1 MSNMKFVIVSPKQC
15 GGGPIALHR
24 LCKELQYQGYNARI
38 LYFDHIYKKGQCVW
52 KYWVNWWHFSVSDVF
67 LHIIGSI
74 LKNTR
79 FSNEKWLRG
88 YTYVPVRG
96 TRRKWFPFIDKN
108 TIVIYPE
115 ICYGNI
121 LGAKRVVRW
130 LLYYYRFAEDNTA
143 YGKDDLFICYREVFN
158 DLNLN
163 PKHNELHVVN
173 FDSDMYRQTN
183 YELREGNCYIVRKG
197 SKRKDVPANFDGPII
212 DGLSESEIVSL
223 FNKCKYC
230 ISYDTQTFY
239 SSIAAICGCI
249 SVVVPEPGKTRKDYC
264 DDESGYGIAYGF
276 SNDELE
282 YAIKTRE
289 NEITRVKSWDI
300 ENANNV
306 IAFVELCKSYFDR

>member
-1 MSNMKFVIVSPKQC
+1 M
-15 GGGPIALHR
+15 
-24 LCKELQYQGYNARI
+24 
-38 LYFDHIYKKGQCVW
+38 
-52 KYWVNWWHFSVSDVF
+52 
-67 LHIIGSI
+67 
-74 LKNTR
+74 
-79 FSNEKWLRG
+79 
-88 YTYVPVRG
+88 
-96 TRRKWFPFIDKN
+96 
-108 TIVIYPE
+108 IYPE

-264 DDESGYGIAYGF
+264 DDESGYGVAYGF